1 MQIRDIIHG
10 KMIDCKWNLSF
21 EGEYELRL
29 SAKSSSISGSLTL
42 AIDAK
47 AKKMKSEEL
56 DIVGFGAGEPD
67 FDTPSFIKEAAKEAL
82 DRGMTRYTPV
92 TGIAELKEAIC
103 RKFKEDNGLEYKP
116 SQIIVSNGAKHS
128 LYNAFQAILNP
139 GDEVIIPSPYWLS
152 YPELVKLADGIP
164 VFVETREEDHFKLN
178 PEDLE
183 KAITPKT
190 RALVINTP
198 NNPCGCVYERAELQ
212 AIAEIAVK
220 NQLFVISDEVYEA
233 MVYDGVQHTSI
244 ASLGPEIKDLTVV
257 VNGVSKAYAMTGWRI
272 GYAAAHE
279 DVVKVMSNVQSH
291 TTSNP
296 NSIAQYASLAA
307 LTGPKDEVKAM
318 VAEFDARRKYMVERI
333 NSIPGLS
340 CNMPKGAFYVMMNI
354 SQAIGKTYKGRRI
367 YGSLSFADALLD
379 AQMVAVVPGIAFGA
393 DNFVRLSYAA
403 SLENIKK
410 GLDRIEAFMNELQD

>member
-1 MQIRDIIHG
+1 MQIHDIIHD
-10 KMIDCKWNLSF
+10 KMMDYFFNLSF
-21 EGEYELRL
+21 EEEYKLRL
-29 SAKSSSISGSLTL
+29 SSKSTSISGSLTL

-47 AKKMKSEEL
+47 AKKMKA
-56 DIVGFGAGEPD
+56 DGMDVVGFGAGEPD

-92 TGIAELKEAIC
+92 AGIAELKEAIC
-103 RKFKEDNGLEYKP
+103 RKFKEDNGLDYKP

-152 YPELVKLADGIP
+152 YPELVKLADGVP
-164 VFVETREEDHFKLN
+164 VFVQTREEDHFKLR
-178 PEDLE
+178 PEDLK

-190 RALVINTP
+190 KALVLNTP
-198 NNPCGCVYERAELQ
+198 NNPCGCVYEPAELQ
-212 AIAEIAVK
+212 AIAEIAVES
-220 NQLFVISDEVYEA
+220 QLFVISDEVYEA
-233 MVYDGVQHTSI
+233 MVYDGLQHVSI
-244 ASLGPEIKDLTVV
+244 ASLGPEIKDLTIV
-257 VNGVSKAYAMTGWRI
+257 VNGVSKTYAMTGWRI

-279 DVVKVMSNVQSH
+279 EVVKVMSNVQSH

-307 LTGPKDEVKAM
+307 LKGPKDQVKTM
-318 VAEFDARRKYMVERI
+318 VAEFDKRRKFMVERI

-340 CNMPKGAFYVMMNI
+340 CNMPKGAFYVLLNI
-354 SQAIGKTYKGRRI
+354 SQVIGKSYKGRRI
-367 YGSLSFADALLD
+367 DGSLSFADALLD

-393 DNFVRLSYAA
+393 DNYVRLSYAL
-403 SLENIKK
+403 SLDNIKK
-410 GLDRIEAFMNELQD
+410 GLDRIEAFIKELED